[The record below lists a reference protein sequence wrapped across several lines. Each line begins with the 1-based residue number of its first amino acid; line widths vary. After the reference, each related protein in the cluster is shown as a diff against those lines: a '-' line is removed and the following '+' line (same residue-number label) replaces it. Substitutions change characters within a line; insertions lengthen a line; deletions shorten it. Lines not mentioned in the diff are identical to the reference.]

1 MTLAAGT
8 APIEA
13 AERADVDGGYLP
25 AERGIEGEHIAQAE
39 RQAENPLAD
48 GHGGEPVIDE
58 VRRALGH
65 PTPATRRTDRAR
77 FARERDEPLGVAGVA
92 AEVCKTSGPDAARD
106 ELLEFAI
113 DERRN
118 AAAFCGRPQEGREMY
133 PHGPVQYG
141 VLGGARAVGTDARGR
156 SARDHPSS

>member
-48 GHGGEPVIDE
+48 GHGGKHMIGE
-58 VRRALGH
+58 VRRPLGH
-65 PTPATRRTDRAR
+65 PTPAATGTHRAGL
-77 FARERDEPLGVAGVA
+77 ARERDEPLGVTGVA
-92 AEVCKTSGPDAARD
+92 AEA
-106 ELLEFAI
+106 
-113 DERRN
+113 
-118 AAAFCGRPQEGREMY
+118 
-133 PHGPVQYG
+133 
-141 VLGGARAVGTDARGR
+141 
-156 SARDHPSS
+156 